1 MHALVIVAVIIGV
14 IFVSL
19 ACLLSVWSD
28 LHTRIEFPVLAQPY
42 DDERRNHTA
51 TPRRFRGS
59 RMNPIPLCA
68 ARKASVANEL
78 LPASFADFPVP
89 PIGASI

>member
-1 MHALVIVAVIIGV
+1 MHALVVVAVIIGV

-42 DDERRNHTA
+42 DDEEEEPYGDTSA
-51 TPRRFRGS
+51 
-59 RMNPIPLCA
+59 IPG
-68 ARKASVANEL
+68 
-78 LPASFADFPVP
+78 FADESNS
-89 PIGASI
+89 ALRRS

>member
-28 LHTRIEFPVLAQPY
+28 LHTRIEFPALAQPY
-42 DDERRNHTA
+42 DDEEEEPYGDTSA
-51 TPRRFRGS
+51 
-59 RMNPIPLCA
+59 IPG
-68 ARKASVANEL
+68 
-78 LPASFADFPVP
+78 FADESNS
-89 PIGASI
+89 ALRRS